1 MREGTVEPLDVGDP
15 AQVGHFRLVARLG
28 VGGMGCVYLG
38 TSPGGRRVAV
48 KVIRDTLA
56 GSADFR
62 NRFRREIASARSVSG
77 LYTAPVVDADLD
89 ARLPWLAT
97 AYVPGPSLADAVA
110 RHGPLP
116 LGSVL
121 ALMAGLAEGLAAI
134 HAAGLVHRDLKPAN
148 VLLADDG
155 PRVID
160 FGISRAME
168 ATTLTQTGL
177 VMGSAGFMSP
187 EQAEGVAVG
196 PASDVFSLGSVLAYA
211 ATGEGPFGLGSAA
224 ALVYRVV
231 NAQPDLARVPAEIRP
246 LLARCLDKDPAARPT
261 PAALLAELT
270 QRGGA
275 QVLEGWLPAEI
286 MADYRAGVA
295 AVIRSSPTGAGA
307 PSVTVPGAAQPA
319 ETAFPW
325 FSPPGTGLD
334 PVIAMTPGP
343 PPATGDVPPPLPG
356 QRPASPGRRRR
367 RVLFAL
373 AASAAVLSVTAGAV
387 AMANPMGN
395 GHRLT
400 GKGNAGAPAR
410 ETSSRLGSLDA
421 GTAAP
426 AANKTNPPM
435 EAHAVPAIPV
445 GVRAVP
451 KGRYD
456 IDVSWAGSMTDVT
469 GYHISTSC
477 PPSGCGGGARVKTT
491 GNVAA
496 ASFAVTPGAHEC
508 FRVQA
513 FNLGGTSGWSR
524 PSCAS
529 TPGLVVPGTRKW
541 TNTGVE
547 VRPGERLGLTASGI
561 VRTGGEYPA
570 FNAGP
575 GGEKLCLPDRDYPT
589 DVFPIP
595 SAPCW
600 SLIAR
605 IGNGQPFYVGTSDLV
620 MTGPGELYLGV
631 NGDDMGGN
639 SGAWTVNIKIGA
651 LPPSP

>member
-1 MREGTVEPLDVGDP
+1 VEPLDVGDP

-38 TSPGGRRVAV
+38 TSPGGRLVAV

-56 GSADFR
+56 GSAEFR

-77 LYTAPVVDADLD
+77 LFTAPVVDADLD

-110 RHGPLP
+110 RYGPLP

-134 HAAGLVHRDLKPAN
+134 HGAGLVHRDLKPAN
-148 VLLADDG
+148 VLLAEDG

-196 PASDVFSLGSVLAYA
+196 AASDVFSLGSVLAYA

-231 NAQPDLARVPAEIRP
+231 NAQPDLARVPAQIRP

-261 PAALLAELT
+261 PAGLLGELT
-270 QRGGA
+270 DRGGA
-275 QVLEGWLPAEI
+275 RVLEGWLPAEI
-286 MADYRAGVA
+286 MADYRADVA
-295 AVIRSSPTGAGA
+295 AVIRSTPTGAA
-307 PSVTVPGAAQPA
+307 LPQVTVPGVA
-319 ETAFPW
+319 EPTATPFTW
-325 FSPPGTGLD
+325 FSPDRTRLEQDSD
-334 PVIAMTPGP
+334 PVIAMRQGQ
-343 PPATGDVPPPLPG
+343 PPATGDVLPPLPG
-356 QRPASPGRRRR
+356 QRPGSPVRKRRRA
-367 RVLFAL
+367 LFAL
-373 AASAAVLSVTAGAV
+373 AATAAVLSITAAAV

-395 GHRLT
+395 GHRVA
-400 GKGNAGAPAR
+400 GKGIPGAPAR
-410 ETSSRLGSLDA
+410 DASSRLGSLDA
-421 GTAAP
+421 GNAATV
-426 AANKTNPPM
+426 ASKTNPPM
-435 EAHAVPAIPV
+435 HAMPATPV
-445 GVRAVP
+445 GVQAVP
-451 KGRYD
+451 KGRYH
-456 IDVSWAGSMTDVT
+456 IDVTWASSMADVT

-477 PPSGCGGGARVKTT
+477 PPDGCGGGARLKTT

-496 ASFAVTPGAHEC
+496 ASFAVTPGTREC

-513 FNLGGTSGWSR
+513 FNLHGTSGWSR

-529 TPGLVVPGTRKW
+529 TPGLVVPGTRAW
-541 TNTGVE
+541 TDTGVE

-561 VRTGGEYPA
+561 VRTGGEYPV

-575 GGEKLCLPDRDYPT
+575 GGEKSCIPYRDYPS

-595 SAPCW
+595 AAPCW

-605 IGNGQPFYVGTSDLV
+605 IGNGKPFYVGTSDLV
-620 MTGPGELYLGV
+620 MTGPGELFLGV
-631 NGDDMGGN
+631 NGDDMSGN

-651 LPPSP
+651 LPPPT